1 MNIKLVFTATL
12 VGGRRVGFRSNQ
24 PGQPIHTR
32 INGFIATDEDILAA
46 VKRLQ
51 EDKTDLIAVEEMP
64 DGSFNYIVDRIYE
77 VTPEG
82 RKAAEAFEQE
92 DDDDDEPRYWW
103 QKGQYE

>member
-12 VGGRRVGFRSNQ
+12 VDGRRVGFRSNQ

-51 EDKTDLIAVEEMP
+51 EGKIDLIAVEEMP
-64 DGSFNYIVDRIYE
+64 DGSLNYIVDRIYDVTLE
-77 VTPEG
+77 VS
-82 RKAAEAFEQE
+82 RSLEQE
-92 DDDDDEPRYWW
+92 DDDDDEPRHWW

>member
-12 VGGRRVGFRSNQ
+12 VDGRRIGFRSNQ

-64 DGSFNYIVDRIYE
+64 DGSLNYIIDRMYY
-77 VTPEG
+77 VTEKG
-82 RKAAEAFEQE
+82 KEAVKQWE
-92 DDDDDEPRYWW
+92 R
-103 QKGQYE
+103 

>member
-1 MNIKLVFTATL
+1 MREPSDISSTAIKSVLSSCNL
-12 VGGRRVGFRSNQ
+12 
-24 PGQPIHTR
+24 
-32 INGFIATDEDILAA
+32 FIATDEDILAA

-51 EDKTDLIAVEEMP
+51 EDKTDLIAVEEMS
-64 DGSFNYIVDRIYE
+64 DGSLNYIVDRIYE